1 MWESHGKGEAGI
13 LKHGPPPVQTFIRKA
28 GKASQEDCHGIIG
41 IIAAIPAGSF
51 QDGQNRSLECMMKQ
65 LVAFDLDGTLAES
78 KQPLGEPMGEALA
91 ALLTVAHVAVISGG
105 DWPQFQKQVASR
117 LPDHADRSRLWLM
130 PTTGTKL
137 YTWQQGAWTP
147 VYAELFDD
155 TQKAAI
161 LTAFDASLE
170 ATGFVPE
177 QTWGE
182 RIEDR
187 GSQITFS
194 ALGQQAPIH
203 AKEGWDPDFAKRKI
217 IQADLRQRLPGLSI
231 NMGGATSIDITREGV
246 DKAYGLKKLR
256 DASGIALDAMMFIGD
271 AIFPGGNDYPAKE
284 LGLDTVRVRDPQE
297 TLSVIDAIVACQ
309 K

>member
-1 MWESHGKGEAGI
+1 
-13 LKHGPPPVQTFIRKA
+13 
-28 GKASQEDCHGIIG
+28 
-41 IIAAIPAGSF
+41 
-51 QDGQNRSLECMMKQ
+51 MKE

-78 KQPLGEPMGEALA
+78 KQPLQEPMGEALA
-91 ALLTVAHVAVISGG
+91 DLLDVAHVAVISGG
-105 DWPQFQKQVASR
+105 DWPQFEKQVASR
-117 LPDHADRSRLWLM
+117 LPERADRTKLWLM

-137 YTWQQGAWTP
+137 YRFDDAWRV
-147 VYAELFDD
+147 VYAELFEEDEK
-155 TQKAAI
+155 QKI
-161 LTAFDASLE
+161 LKAFDESLE

-194 ALGQQAPIH
+194 ALGQEAPID
-203 AKEGWDPDFAKRKI
+203 AKHSWDPDFAKRKV

-246 DKAYGLKKLR
+246 DKAYGLKKLNE
-256 DASGIALDAMMFIGD
+256 ASGIALDKMMFIGD
-271 AIFPGGNDYPAKE
+271 AIFPGGNDYPAE
-284 LGLDTVRVRDPQE
+284 QLGLDVVKVKNVDG
-297 TLSVIDAIVACQ
+297 TLAAIAGIVACL

>member
-1 MWESHGKGEAGI
+1 MK
-13 LKHGPPPVQTFIRKA
+13 
-28 GKASQEDCHGIIG
+28 
-41 IIAAIPAGSF
+41 
-51 QDGQNRSLECMMKQ
+51 SLI
-65 LVAFDLDGTLAES
+65 AFDLDGTLALS
-78 KQPLGEPMGEALA
+78 KQPLEADMADALA
-91 ALLTVAHVAVISGG
+91 DLLTVAHVAVISGG
-105 DWPQFQKQVASR
+105 DWPQFDKQVASR
-117 LPDHADRSRLWLM
+117 LPARADRSRLWLM

-137 YTWQQGAWTP
+137 YTHNADGWSA
-147 VYAELFDD
+147 VYAELFDAA
-155 TQKAAI
+155 QKAKI
-161 LTAFDASLE
+161 LAAFDAALA

-203 AKEGWDPDFAKRKI
+203 AKESWDPDFAKRKL

-246 DKAYGLKKLR
+246 DKAYGLRKLR

-271 AIFPGGNDYPAKE
+271 AIFPGGNDYPAKQM
-284 LGLDTVRVRDPQE
+284 GLDTVRVRDPQE
-297 TLSVIDAIVACQ
+297 TLAVIAAIIACQ

>member
-1 MWESHGKGEAGI
+1 
-13 LKHGPPPVQTFIRKA
+13 
-28 GKASQEDCHGIIG
+28 
-41 IIAAIPAGSF
+41 
-51 QDGQNRSLECMMKQ
+51 MKQ

-78 KQPLGEPMGEALA
+78 KQPLQEPMGEALA
-91 ALLTVAHVAVISGG
+91 DLLGVAHVAVISGG
-105 DWPQFQKQVASR
+105 DWPQFEKQVASR
-117 LPDHADRSRLWLM
+117 LPARADLTRLWLM

-137 YTWQQGAWTP
+137 YRYDGSWSA

-155 TQKAAI
+155 AQKQAI
-161 LTAFDASLE
+161 FEAFDASLK

-177 QTWGE
+177 KTWGE

-194 ALGQQAPIH
+194 ALGQQAPLD
-203 AKEGWDPDFAKRKI
+203 AKEHWDPDFAKRKV

-256 DASGIALDAMMFIGD
+256 DASGIDLDAMMFIGD

-284 LGLDTVRVRDPQE
+284 LGLDTVRVRDPQD
-297 TLSVIDAIVACQ
+297 TLSVIAAIVSCQ

>member
-1 MWESHGKGEAGI
+1 MK
-13 LKHGPPPVQTFIRKA
+13 
-28 GKASQEDCHGIIG
+28 
-41 IIAAIPAGSF
+41 
-51 QDGQNRSLECMMKQ
+51 SLI
-65 LVAFDLDGTLAES
+65 AFDLDGTLALS
-78 KQPLGEPMGEALA
+78 KQPLEADMAEALA
-91 ALLTVAHVAVISGG
+91 DLLTVAHVAVISGG
-105 DWPQFQKQVASR
+105 DWPQFDKQVASR
-117 LPDHADRSRLWLM
+117 LPARADRSRLWLM

-137 YTWQQGAWTP
+137 YTHGADGWSA
-147 VYAELFDD
+147 VYAELFDAA
-155 TQKAAI
+155 QKAKI
-161 LTAFDASLE
+161 LAAFDAALA

-203 AKEGWDPDFAKRKI
+203 AKESWDPDFAKRKL

-246 DKAYGLKKLR
+246 DKAYGLRKLR

-271 AIFPGGNDYPAKE
+271 AIFPGGNDYPAKQM
-284 LGLDTVRVRDPQE
+284 GLDTVRVRDPQE
-297 TLSVIDAIVACQ
+297 TLAVIAAIIACQ

>member
-1 MWESHGKGEAGI
+1 
-13 LKHGPPPVQTFIRKA
+13 
-28 GKASQEDCHGIIG
+28 
-41 IIAAIPAGSF
+41 
-51 QDGQNRSLECMMKQ
+51 MKQ

-78 KQPLGEPMGEALA
+78 KQAIKPDMGEALA
-91 ALLTVAHVAVISGG
+91 DLLGVAHVAVISGG
-105 DWPQFQKQVASR
+105 DWPQFDKQVASN
-117 LPDHADRSRLWLM
+117 LPARADLSRLWLM

-137 YTWQQGAWTP
+137 FVHRNGAWQT
-147 VYAELFDD
+147 VYAELFSDE
-155 TQKAAI
+155 QKAKI
-161 LTAFDASLE
+161 LAAFDASLE

-203 AKEGWDPDFAKRKI
+203 AKEGWDPDFAKRKV
-217 IQADLRQRLPGLSI
+217 IQADLKQRLPGLSI
-231 NMGGATSIDITREGV
+231 NMGGATSIDITQEGV
-246 DKAYGLKKLR
+246 DKAYGLKRLR
-256 DASGIALDAMMFIGD
+256 DESGIPLDAMMFVGD

-284 LGLDTVRVRDPQE
+284 LGLDTVRVRDPQD
-297 TLSVIDAIVACQ
+297 TLGVIATVVACQ

>member
-1 MWESHGKGEAGI
+1 
-13 LKHGPPPVQTFIRKA
+13 
-28 GKASQEDCHGIIG
+28 
-41 IIAAIPAGSF
+41 
-51 QDGQNRSLECMMKQ
+51 MKK
-65 LVAFDLDGTLAES
+65 LIAFDLDGTLAES
-78 KQPLGEPMGEALA
+78 KQPLQADMGEALA
-91 ALLTVAHVAVISGG
+91 DLLTVADVAVISGG
-105 DWPQFQKQVASR
+105 DWPQFDKQVASR
-117 LPDHADRSRLWLM
+117 LPARADISRLWLM

-137 YTWQQGAWTP
+137 YVHRDGAWTR

-155 TQKAAI
+155 DQRAKI
-161 LTAFDASLE
+161 LSAFDESLR

-194 ALGQQAPIH
+194 ALGQQAPIE
-203 AKEGWDPDFAKRKI
+203 AKEVWDPDFAKRRI
-217 IQADLRQRLPGLSI
+217 IQADLRTRLPGLSI
-231 NMGGATSIDITREGV
+231 NMGGATSIDITRAGV

-256 DASGIALDAMMFIGD
+256 DESGIALDAMMFLGD

-284 LGLDTVRVRDPQE
+284 LGLDTVRVRDPQD
-297 TLSVIDAIVACQ
+297 TLTAIAAIVAFG

>member
-1 MWESHGKGEAGI
+1 
-13 LKHGPPPVQTFIRKA
+13 
-28 GKASQEDCHGIIG
+28 
-41 IIAAIPAGSF
+41 
-51 QDGQNRSLECMMKQ
+51 MKQ

-78 KQPLGEPMGEALA
+78 KQPLQEPMGDALA
-91 ALLTVAHVAVISGG
+91 DLLGVAHVAVISGG
-105 DWPQFQKQVASR
+105 DWPQFEKQVASR
-117 LPDHADRSRLWLM
+117 LPARADLTRLWLM

-137 YTWQQGAWTP
+137 YRYDGSWSA

-155 TQKAAI
+155 AQKQAI
-161 LTAFDASLE
+161 FTAFDESLK

-194 ALGQQAPIH
+194 ALGQQAPLD
-203 AKEGWDPDFAKRKI
+203 AKEHWDPDFAKRKV
-217 IQADLRQRLPGLSI
+217 IQADLRQSLPGLSI

-256 DASGIALDAMMFIGD
+256 DASGIDLDAMMFIGD
-271 AIFPGGNDYPAKE
+271 AIFPGGNDYPAQE
-284 LGLDTVRVRDPQE
+284 LGLDTVRVRDPQD
-297 TLSVIDAIVACQ
+297 TLSVIAAIVACQ

>member
-1 MWESHGKGEAGI
+1 VGVSK
-13 LKHGPPPVQTFIRKA
+13 V
-28 GKASQEDCHGIIG
+28 
-41 IIAAIPAGSF
+41 
-51 QDGQNRSLECMMKQ
+51 KQ

-78 KQPLGEPMGEALA
+78 KQPLQEPMQHALA
-91 ALLTVAHVAVISGG
+91 NLLMVADVAVISGG
-105 DWPQFQKQVASR
+105 DWPQFEMQVANW
-117 LPDHADRSRLWLM
+117 LPAHADLSRLWLM

-137 YTWQQGAWTP
+137 YVQKNDAWTP
-147 VYAELFDD
+147 VYAELFDTD
-155 TQKAAI
+155 QKITI
-161 LTAFDASLE
+161 LEAFNASLE

-203 AKEGWDPDFAKRKI
+203 AKEMWDPNFAKRKV
-217 IQADLRQRLPGLSI
+217 IQADLRTRLPGLSI

-284 LGLDTVRVRDPQE
+284 LGLDTVQVRDPQE
-297 TLSVIDAIVACQ
+297 TLAVIAAIIACQ

>member
-1 MWESHGKGEAGI
+1 VKE
-13 LKHGPPPVQTFIRKA
+13 
-28 GKASQEDCHGIIG
+28 
-41 IIAAIPAGSF
+41 
-51 QDGQNRSLECMMKQ
+51 

-78 KQPLGEPMGEALA
+78 KQAIQQDMGEALA
-91 ALLTVAHVAVISGG
+91 DLLGVAHVAVISGG
-105 DWPQFQKQVASR
+105 DWPQFDKQVASR
-117 LPDHADRSRLWLM
+117 LPQRADRSKLWLM

-137 YTWQQGAWTP
+137 FTYRNGQWGSI
-147 VYAELFDD
+147 YAELF
-155 TQKAAI
+155 TGEQKAKI
-161 LTAFDASLE
+161 LKAFDEALE

-203 AKEGWDPDFAKRKI
+203 AKETWDPDFAKRKV
-217 IQADLRQRLPGLSI
+217 IQADLKQRLPGLSI
-231 NMGGATSIDITREGV
+231 NMGGATSIDITQEGV
-246 DKAYGLKKLR
+246 DKAYGLKRLR
-256 DASGIALDAMMFIGD
+256 DESGIALDAMMFIGD

-297 TLSVIDAIVACQ
+297 TLSVIAAIVACQ

>member
-1 MWESHGKGEAGI
+1 M
-13 LKHGPPPVQTFIRKA
+13 R
-28 GKASQEDCHGIIG
+28 
-41 IIAAIPAGSF
+41 
-51 QDGQNRSLECMMKQ
+51 MKD
-65 LVAFDLDGTLAES
+65 LIAFDLDGTLAES
-78 KQPLGEPMGEALA
+78 KQPLGEPMGDALA
-91 ALLTVAHVAVISGG
+91 RLLQVAHVAVISGG
-105 DWPQFQKQVASR
+105 DWPQFDKQVASR
-117 LPDHADRSRLWLM
+117 LPERADRSRLWLM

-137 YTWQQGAWTP
+137 YTHREGQWAP
-147 VYAELFDD
+147 VYAELFEEA
-155 TQKAAI
+155 QKQAI
-161 LTAFDASLE
+161 LAAFDASLE

-177 QTWGE
+177 EVWGE

-203 AKEGWDPDFAKRKI
+203 AKEIWDPDFAKRKV

-256 DASGIALDAMMFIGD
+256 DASGIALEAMMFIGD

-297 TLSVIDAIVACQ
+297 TLAVIDAIVACQ

>member
-1 MWESHGKGEAGI
+1 
-13 LKHGPPPVQTFIRKA
+13 
-28 GKASQEDCHGIIG
+28 
-41 IIAAIPAGSF
+41 
-51 QDGQNRSLECMMKQ
+51 MKE
-65 LVAFDLDGTLAES
+65 LIAFDLDGTLAES
-78 KQPLGEPMGEALA
+78 KQPLEEEMGEALA
-91 ALLTVAHVAVISGG
+91 DLLTVAHVAVISGG
-105 DWPQFQKQVASR
+105 DWPQFDKQVASR
-117 LPDHADRSRLWLM
+117 LPARADLSRLWLM

-137 YTWQQGAWTP
+137 YTHREGVWTP

-155 TQKAAI
+155 EQKQKI
-161 LTAFDASLE
+161 LAAFDQALE

-203 AKEGWDPDFAKRKI
+203 AKEGWDPDFAKRRI
-217 IQADLRQRLPGLSI
+217 IQADLRERLPGLSI

-256 DASGIALDAMMFIGD
+256 DASGVPLDAMMFIGD
-271 AIFPGGNDYPAKE
+271 AIFPGGNDYPAKQ
-284 LGLDTVRVRDPQE
+284 LGLDTVRVRGPQE
-297 TLSVIDAIVACQ
+297 TLAVIAAIVACQ

>member
-1 MWESHGKGEAGI
+1 
-13 LKHGPPPVQTFIRKA
+13 V
-28 GKASQEDCHGIIG
+28 
-41 IIAAIPAGSF
+41 
-51 QDGQNRSLECMMKQ
+51 KQ

-78 KQPLGEPMGEALA
+78 KQAIQPDMAAALA
-91 ALLTVAHVAVISGG
+91 ELLTVAHVAVISGG
-105 DWPQFQKQVASR
+105 DWPQFDKQVASQ
-117 LPDHADRSRLWLM
+117 LPENADRARLWLM

-137 YTWQQGAWTP
+137 YTFRDGKWGS
-147 VYAELFDD
+147 VYAELFTDD
-155 TQKAAI
+155 QKKKI
-161 LTAFDASLE
+161 LTAFDEALE

-203 AKEGWDPDFAKRKI
+203 AKESWDPDFAKRKV
-217 IQADLRQRLPGLSI
+217 IQADLKKRLPGLSI
-231 NMGGATSIDITREGV
+231 NMGGATSIDITQEGV
-246 DKAYGLKKLR
+246 DKAYGLKRLR
-256 DASGIALDAMMFIGD
+256 DESGIPLDAMMFIGD

-297 TLSVIDAIVACQ
+297 TLSVIAAIVACQ